1 MFFSS
6 IKDINRL
13 IGKEMS
19 NIYLNV
25 TIKKNWRSRNFDF
38 LSLKN
43 LSPGELELAKEKR
56 IYIVLP
62 IIKHY
67 FIQFFACF

>member
-13 IGKEMS
+13 ISKEMS

>member
-6 IKDINRL
+6 IKYINRL
-13 IGKEMS
+13 ISKEMS

-25 TIKKNWRSRNFDF
+25 TIKKSWSSLNFDF

-43 LSPGELELAKEKR
+43 LSPGELKLAKEKR
-56 IYIVLP
+56 GQLCFISMYSVLSTLP
-62 IIKHY
+62 EY
-67 FIQFFACF
+67 T